1 MERIIAAKRS
11 PDEAELVSLRPSSF
25 AEFCGQSAVKEGLA
39 IMVAAAKARGEPIDH
54 ILFSGPPG
62 LGKTTLAHLIAKEMG
77 VLITGTSGPAL
88 ERTGDLVSILTAL
101 KRGDVLFID
110 EVHRMNR
117 AVEET
122 LYPAMEEFSVDIV
135 IGKGP
140 GAKTIKIRL
149 ERFTLI
155 GATTRSGLLSAPF
168 RDRFG
173 VVHHLDFYSP
183 DELGE
188 VVRRVSARLGC
199 AVTNDGLAEIARRS
213 RGTPRIAIRLLK
225 RIRDH
230 AQVNRR
236 ATIDEALVDE
246 ALAVLGIGENGLD
259 RVDRLIL
266 SAVVERFA
274 GGPVGLET
282 IAAVLNEEPDT
293 IADVYEPYLLK
304 IGLMQKTPRG
314 RVATAAAYR
323 LLGLQPPE
331 GGAPTLF
338 AGEDNS

>member
-1 MERIIAAKRS
+1 
-11 PDEAELVSLRPSSF
+11 
-25 AEFCGQSAVKEGLA
+25 
-39 IMVAAAKARGEPIDH
+39 MVAAAKARSEPLDH

-62 LGKTTLAHLIAKEMG
+62 LGKTTLAHLIAKEMS
-77 VLITGTSGPAL
+77 VPLVGTSGPAL

-101 KRGDVLFID
+101 KHGDVLFID

-140 GAKTIKIRL
+140 GAKTIKMRL
-149 ERFTLI
+149 EQFTLI

-173 VVHHLDFYSP
+173 VVHHLDFYLP
-183 DELGE
+183 DDLAEI
-188 VVRRVSARLGC
+188 VRRVSARLGC
-199 AVTNDGLAEIARRS
+199 AVTKDGLAEIARRS

-230 AQVNRR
+230 AQVKRR
-236 ATIDEALVDE
+236 ATIDETLVDE

-259 RVDRLIL
+259 RVDRTIL
-266 SAVVERFA
+266 SAIVERFA

-304 IGLMQKTPRG
+304 IGLLQKTPRG

-323 LLGLQPPE
+323 LLGLPAPE
-331 GGAPTLF
+331 GMSTTLF
-338 AGEDNS
+338 NQNDNSQEE

>member
-1 MERIIAAKRS
+1 
-11 PDEAELVSLRPSSF
+11 
-25 AEFCGQSAVKEGLA
+25 
-39 IMVAAAKARGEPIDH
+39 MVAAAKARGEPLDH

-62 LGKTTLAHLIAKEMG
+62 LGKTTLAHLIAKEMS
-77 VLITGTSGPAL
+77 VTLVGTSGPAL

-101 KRGDVLFID
+101 KHGDVLFID

-140 GAKTIKIRL
+140 GAKTIKMRL
-149 ERFTLI
+149 EQFTLI

-173 VVHHLDFYSP
+173 VVHHLDFYLP
-183 DELGE
+183 DELAE
-188 VVRRVSARLGC
+188 IVRRVSARLGC
-199 AVTNDGLAEIARRS
+199 AVTKDGLAEIARRA

-230 AQVNRR
+230 AQVSRR
-236 ATIDEALVDE
+236 ATIDETLVDE

-259 RVDRLIL
+259 RVDRTIL
-266 SAVVERFA
+266 SAIVERFA

-304 IGLMQKTPRG
+304 IGLLQKTPRG
-314 RVATAAAYR
+314 RVATASAYR
-323 LLGLQPPE
+323 LLGLPAPE
-331 GGAPTLF
+331 GMNTTLF
-338 AGEDNS
+338 NQDENS